1 MTDQQRTTMPRPKRR
16 SDLPRLN
23 LPCVMD
29 LLEGREK
36 PDTLTFAA
44 GRSIRGGDT
53 IACLL
58 NGGGTTFIDEEGARQ
73 LFIWLGKW
81 LHKPG

>member
-16 SDLPRLN
+16 RDLPRLN
-23 LPCVMD
+23 LPCALD

-44 GRSIRGGDT
+44 GWHGGGDT

-81 LHKPG
+81 LHKPS